1 MDWIPALMEEAE
13 CIRYPF
19 AIKGKQM
26 NKGFFQAPPDLDWN
40 TLSPAWIIFSFKDFA
55 KPKNDPLRVFI
66 LSAGIHDH
74 ESSHMRLLPHFPA
87 SASDS
92 IRLCLNK
99 CHIFWKNFNVIA
111 R

>member
-1 MDWIPALMEEAE
+1 MATTVQSRCFDYSVSNCLSMDWIPALMEEAE

-26 NKGFFQAPPDLDWN
+26 NKGFFPGPSRPGLEHTQSSLDH
-40 TLSPAWIIFSFKDFA
+40 IFSFKDFA

-74 ESSHMRLLPHFPA
+74 EYSHMRL
-87 SASDS
+87 
-92 IRLCLNK
+92 
-99 CHIFWKNFNVIA
+99 
-111 R
+111 